1 METKQHQIIGYDA
14 KRIVCNNTGLGNYS
28 RNLVNALVAADRDT
42 EFKLYTPCEG
52 RKELRTQIQVAG
64 NVSFVYPHSMHCRLQ
79 RDLWRSG
86 GVVKDLLRDKVN
98 LFHGLS
104 GELPR
109 GLRKAG
115 IPGIVTIHD
124 LIFLRH
130 PEYYHWI
137 DAKIY
142 ARKFRV
148 TCREA
153 SRIVAI
159 SECTKR
165 DILAFSNFPE
175 SRIDV
180 IYQGCGTQF
189 KSVASGDE
197 KQRVKTKYGL
207 PEQYILNVGTIEKRK
222 NVLLAV
228 KALLKLPKSLSLVI
242 VGKATKYMTDV
253 QAFITKYQLTDRIKF
268 MYDVPNEDLP
278 AIYQLAS
285 VFVYPSR
292 YEGFGLPIIEGIQS
306 GLPVVACTG
315 SCLEEAGGPDNIY
328 VDPDDEEGMARGIT
342 RFLEDMSFRQQSIRQ
357 SLNYVRRFEE
367 LDLANQMLHE
377 YQKLLSVSN

>member
-1 METKQHQIIGYDA
+1 METKQHLIIGYDA

-52 RKELRTQIQVAG
+52 RKELRTQVQSAE
-64 NVSFVYPHSMHCRLQ
+64 NVSFVYPHSMHFRLQ
-79 RDLWRSG
+79 RDLWRTK
-86 GVVKDLLRDKVN
+86 GVVKDLSRDKVD

-115 IPGIVTIHD
+115 IPGIVTVHD

-142 ARKFRV
+142 ARKFHI

-165 DILAFSNFPE
+165 DILDFSNFPE
-175 SRIDV
+175 TRIDV
-180 IYQGCGTQF
+180 IYQSCGTRF
-189 KSVASGDE
+189 KSKVSEEE
-197 KQRVKTKYGL
+197 KQRVKTKYAL
-207 PEQYILNVGTIEKRK
+207 PDQYILNVGTIEKRK

-228 KALLKLPKSLSLVI
+228 KSLLRLPESLSLVI
-242 VGKATKYMTDV
+242 VGRATKYIAEIQT
-253 QAFITKYQLTDRIKF
+253 FIVKHQLVNRVKF
-268 MYDVPNEDLP
+268 MHDIPNEDLP

-328 VDPDDEEGMARGIT
+328 VDPDDEEGVANGIA
-342 RFLEDMSFRQQSIRQ
+342 RFLKDISFRQQSIRR
-357 SLNYVRRFEE
+357 SMNFVRHFENQNF
-367 LDLANQMLHE
+367 ANQMLYE
-377 YQKLLSVSN
+377 YQKVL

>member
-1 METKQHQIIGYDA
+1 MGTKKHLIIGYDA

-52 RKELRTQIQVAG
+52 RKELRTQVQLAG
-64 NVSFVYPHSMHCRLQ
+64 NVSFVYPHSMHFRLQ
-79 RDLWRSG
+79 RDLWRTD
-86 GVVKDLLRDKVN
+86 GVVKDLLRDKVD

-104 GELPR
+104 GELPH

-115 IPGIVTIHD
+115 IPGIVTVHD

-175 SRIDV
+175 TLIDV
-180 IYQGCGTQF
+180 IYQSCGTRF
-189 KSVASGDE
+189 KSKVSEEE
-197 KQRVKTKYGL
+197 KQRVQAKYTL
-207 PEQYILNVGTIEKRK
+207 PDQYILNVGTIEKRK

-228 KALLKLPKSLSLVI
+228 KSLLRLPESLSLVI
-242 VGKATKYMTDV
+242 VGRATKYMAEV
-253 QAFITKYQLTDRIKF
+253 QAFITKYQLANRVKF
-268 MYDVPNEDLP
+268 MHDIPNEDLP

-292 YEGFGLPIIEGIQS
+292 YEGFGLPVIEGIQS

-328 VDPDDEEGMARGIT
+328 VDPDDDEKMANGIA
-342 RFLEDMSFRQQSIRQ
+342 RFLKDIPFRQQSIRR
-357 SLNYVRRFEE
+357 SLNYVKRFENQNF
-367 LDLANQMLHE
+367 ANQMLSE
-377 YQKLLSVSN
+377 YQKVL